1 MIYFATF
8 VKVKQKTFFKI
19 HFFTL
24 KNIFHNI
31 KRFIL
36 WKFKKIKSN
45 PIKYLVI
52 TTLLIWYYFSLPKN
66 LFSNDYATIVESSEG
81 KLLGA
86 KIAEDGQWRFPEN
99 DSIPHRFKT
108 SLIHFEDEYFNYH
121 WGVNPISVGKAL
133 FENLKK
139 GEIIRGGSTITQQVI
154 RLSRENQKRTYFE
167 KLTEMI
173 LATRLEFR
181 YSKDRIL
188 SLYASHAPF
197 GGNVV
202 GLDMAS
208 WRYFGVAPQQLSW
221 GQSATL
227 AVLPNAP
234 SLIFPGKN
242 QTALK
247 KKRDKL
253 LKKMYDKKVFDKETY
268 ELALLEPLPQKPH
281 KLPQIAPHFLEFVA
295 KKQQGQR
302 IRSTIKIAIQEKTN
316 QIIANYHKHYSQS
329 EVHNMAAI
337 VVDVKTRNVLSY
349 VGNTPT
355 DENHQKD
362 VDIIHAPR
370 STGSILK
377 PILYAGMLDKGEL
390 LPQELIP
397 DVPTQ
402 ISGYSPQNFSNTFE
416 GAVSA
421 DMALAKSLNIPFVWL
436 LQKFGIYRFYDILQ
450 KLKLS
455 DIKKHPD
462 HYGLSIILG
471 GAESNLWDLAR
482 AYTNLASELTI
493 FSQRQTYRTDEFQ
506 ELKYN
511 LTEDISTFGSF
522 TSEPTI
528 FKAGAI
534 WKMFEAMKEVNR
546 PTQDIAWKYYE
557 SSRKIAW
564 KTGTSFGNKDAWA
577 IGVTPEFVV
586 AVWVGNATGEG
597 RPTLTG
603 ASYAAPVMFEIFNSL
618 PSTSWFSKPYDDL
631 EELIVCETSGFL
643 AKEECPKKSVL
654 TTITTNDHTICP
666 YHKIVHLDKN
676 EQFQVNTSC
685 ESSNNIVSKS
695 WFILPPVM
703 EWYYKNNH
711 IDYRNLPPFREDC
724 SELSSSK
731 RLDFVYPKHKSII
744 YTTKNFGG
752 ELQPFIAKAVS
763 SEKGNVFWYLNETYL
778 GTTNLF
784 HEMNIYAPKGDN
796 ILRIINTKGEEKAI
810 QIIVQ

>member
-1 MIYFATF
+1 MGKI
-8 VKVKQKTFFKI
+8 QRNPFKFLI
-19 HFFTL
+19 I
-24 KNIFHNI
+24 IF
-31 KRFIL
+31 
-36 WKFKKIKSN
+36 SS
-45 PIKYLVI
+45 V
-52 TTLLIWYYFSLPKN
+52 WYYFSLPKY
-66 LFSNDYATIVESSEG
+66 LFPDNYATVLESSEG
-81 KLLGA
+81 NLLGA
-86 KIAEDGQWRFPEN
+86 KIAQDGQWRFPQT
-99 DSIPHRFKT
+99 DSIPYRFKT
-108 SLIHFEDEYFNYH
+108 SLLHFEDEYFNYH
-121 WGVNPISVGKAL
+121 WGINPVSIGKAL

-139 GEIIRGGSTITQQVI
+139 GKVVRGGSTLTQQVI

-181 YSKDRIL
+181 HSKEEIL

-208 WRYFGVAPQQLSW
+208 WRYFGIAPHQLSW

-242 QTALK
+242 QTILK
-247 KKRDKL
+247 EKRDKL
-253 LKKMYDKKVFDKETY
+253 LKKLHEKNIFDKETY

-281 KLPQIAPHFLEFVA
+281 KLPQTAPHLLDFIT
-295 KKQQGQR
+295 KKQPGQR
-302 IRSTIKIAIQEKTN
+302 IRSTLKMNLQEKVN
-316 QIIANYHKHYSQS
+316 QIVGNYYKHYSQS
-329 EVHNMAAI
+329 EVYNMAAI
-337 VVDVKTRNVLSY
+337 VIDVQTRNILAY

-377 PILYAGMLDKGEL
+377 PILYAAMLHNGDL
-390 LPQELIP
+390 LPKELIP
-397 DVPTQ
+397 DIPTQ
-402 ISGYSPQNFSNTFE
+402 ISGYSPQNFNNTFE
-416 GAVSA
+416 GAVPA

-436 LQKFGIYRFYDILQ
+436 LQKFGTYRFYDILQ
-450 KLKLS
+450 KLQLS

-482 AYTNLASELTI
+482 AYTNLASELNI
-493 FSQRQTYRTDEFQ
+493 FAQKQMYRTDEFQ
-506 ELKYN
+506 ELRYN
-511 LTEDISTFGSF
+511 LTEKTTDFGNLTFDV
-522 TSEPTI
+522 PVLR
-528 FKAGAI
+528 AGAI

-546 PTQDIAWKYYE
+546 PTEDVAWKYYE

-577 IGVTPEFVV
+577 IGTTPEFVV

-603 ASYAAPVMFEIFNSL
+603 ASYAAPVMFEIFNAL
-618 PSTSWFSKPYDDL
+618 PPTSWFSKPYDDL
-631 EELIVCETSGFL
+631 EELTVCEISGFL

-654 TTITTNDHTICP
+654 TSITTNDHNVCP
-666 YHKIVHLDKN
+666 YHKVVHLDKS

-685 ESSNNIVSKS
+685 ESLSNIVSKS
-695 WFILPPVM
+695 WFVLPPVM

-711 IDYRNLPPFREDC
+711 INYQNLPPFREDC
-724 SELSSSK
+724 SESNNSK
-731 RLDFVYPKHKSII
+731 RLDFIYPKHKSVI

-752 ELQPFIAKAVS
+752 KLQPFIAKAAS
-763 SEKGNVFWYLNETYL
+763 SEEGNIFWYLNETYL
-778 GTTNLF
+778 GSTNVF
-784 HEMNIYAPKGDN
+784 HEIKVYAPKGDN
-796 ILRIINTKGEEKAI
+796 ILRIINTKGEEKVI

>member
-1 MIYFATF
+1 M
-8 VKVKQKTFFKI
+8 
-19 HFFTL
+19 
-24 KNIFHNI
+24 KNIFYHI
-31 KRFIL
+31 KGFLLQIIGKVKRHPVKSLIFI
-36 WKFKKIKSN
+36 S
-45 PIKYLVI
+45 
-52 TTLLIWYYFSLPKN
+52 LLIWYYFSLPKT
-66 LFSNDYATIVESSEG
+66 LFPANYATVLESSEG
-81 KLLGA
+81 NLLGA
-86 KIAEDGQWRFPEN
+86 KIAEDGQWRFPET
-99 DSIPHRFKT
+99 DSIPYRFKA
-108 SLIHFEDEYFNYH
+108 SLTYFEDEYFDYH
-121 WGVNPISVGKAL
+121 WGINPLSVGKAL
-133 FENLKK
+133 LENLKK
-139 GEIIRGGSTITQQVI
+139 GKVVRGGSTLTQQVI

-181 YSKDRIL
+181 HSKNEIL

-208 WRYFGVAPQQLSW
+208 WRYFGVAPHQLSW

-242 QTALK
+242 QTILK
-247 KKRDKL
+247 EKRDRL
-253 LKKMYDKKVFDKETY
+253 LKKLYEKKVFDKETY

-281 KLPQIAPHFLEFVA
+281 KLPQIAPHFLDFVT

-302 IRSTIKIAIQEKTN
+302 VHSTLKLSVQEKVN
-316 QIIANYHKHYSQS
+316 QIVENYYKHYSQS
-329 EVHNMAAI
+329 EVYNMAAL
-337 VVDVKTRNVLSY
+337 VVDVKTRNVISY

-377 PILYAGMLDKGEL
+377 PILYAAMLHQGDL

-397 DVPTQ
+397 DIPTQ
-402 ISGYSPQNFSNTFE
+402 ISGYSPQNFNNTFE
-416 GAVSA
+416 GAVPA

-471 GAESNLWDLAR
+471 GAESNLWDLTR
-482 AYTNLASELTI
+482 AYTNLASELNVFT
-493 FSQRQTYRTDEFQ
+493 QKQMYRTNEFQ

-511 LTEDISTFGSF
+511 LAGNETNFGDLTFD
-522 TSEPTI
+522 PTV
-528 FKAGAI
+528 FRAGAI

-546 PTQDIAWKYYE
+546 PTEDVAWKYYE

-577 IGVTPEFVV
+577 IGITPEFVV

-603 ASYAAPVMFEIFNSL
+603 ASYAAPVMFEIFNVL
-618 PSTSWFSKPYDDL
+618 PPTSWFSKPYDDL
-631 EELIVCETSGFL
+631 EKLTVCEMSGFL

-654 TTITTNDHTICP
+654 TTITTNDHNVCP
-666 YHKIVHLDKN
+666 YHKIVHLDKS

-685 ESSNNIVSKS
+685 ESPSNMISKS
-695 WFILPPVM
+695 WFVLPPVM

-711 IDYRNLPPFREDC
+711 INYQNLPPFREDC
-724 SELSSSK
+724 LESSNSK
-731 RLDFVYPKHKSII
+731 RLDFIYPKHKSVI

-763 SEKGNVFWYLNETYL
+763 SEEGNVFWYLNETYL
-778 GTTNLF
+778 GSTNLF
-784 HEMNIYAPKGDN
+784 HEMNVYAPKGDN
-796 ILRIINTKGEEKAI
+796 ILRIINTKGEEKVI